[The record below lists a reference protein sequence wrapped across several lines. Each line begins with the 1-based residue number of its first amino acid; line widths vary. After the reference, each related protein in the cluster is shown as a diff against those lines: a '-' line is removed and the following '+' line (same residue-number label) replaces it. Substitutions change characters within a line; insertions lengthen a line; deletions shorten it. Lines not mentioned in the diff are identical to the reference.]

1 MIQIGAVMTRE
12 VPAEWDDELRRISPR
27 SSAHSYLQFRWL
39 AERWVLYQMQP
50 AWAIPHGLR
59 RMLEDMPPRLMPA
72 GRAFARS
79 LFVDDWAH
87 EVYRT
92 ERVFP
97 RPFWVIQ
104 GHGGGVPAGYS
115 EAETDIL
122 KALGEPTEPPP
133 VGALCYAPFDGR
145 VVEQILMRDKL
156 LQAHMQLDAL
166 IQEGKLLSTYR
177 DELLAAAEGYRR
189 TFLDWFKTMLA
200 PSVEFLTWY
209 TRRSESD
216 RELRTATRAE
226 MRAARECEDTFM
238 ETGYAPTVT
247 DAA

>member
-72 GRAFARS
+72 GR
-79 LFVDDWAH
+79 
-87 EVYRT
+87 
-92 ERVFP
+92 VFP

-133 VGALCYAPFDGR
+133 VGALCYAPFD
-145 VVEQILMRDKL
+145 
-156 LQAHMQLDAL
+156 
-166 IQEGKLLSTYR
+166 
-177 DELLAAAEGYRR
+177 
-189 TFLDWFKTMLA
+189 
-200 PSVEFLTWY
+200 
-209 TRRSESD
+209 
-216 RELRTATRAE
+216 
-226 MRAARECEDTFM
+226 
-238 ETGYAPTVT
+238 
-247 DAA
+247 